1 MDLKDVSLAGWE
13 DLCPLGLRVGV
24 RPWGRGASGWGGGVP
39 VRPSTGEVG
48 GNSPVSQVMS
58 ELLGVKL

>member
-24 RPWGRGASGWGGGVP
+24 VGAVACGPGGGGGVFQL
-39 VRPSTGEVG
+39 G
-48 GNSPVSQVMS
+48 QV
-58 ELLGVKL
+58 LGK